1 MDRMRL
7 IDRPEVL
14 YQFDD
19 PLMNG
24 LYIYIMQKIP
34 RLSAIVDQLLKR
46 PVQPVLVNLAVG
58 ELIQFTDEEIYNL
71 WSMLVNDSPLAK
83 AALTIRRIRAE
94 QQCMVCFQK
103 YHPLNQ
109 ETACPNCK
117 SVGAKIITG
126 EEFYLESAK
135 EENE

>member
-1 MDRMRL
+1 MILFGTGLRAFKDNG
-7 IDRPEVL
+7 RPIRRDL
-14 YQFDD
+14 
-19 PLMNG
+19 G
-24 LYIYIMQKIP
+24 
-34 RLSAIVDQLLKR
+34 R
-46 PVQPVLVNLAVG
+46 VNIAVG
-58 ELIQFTDEEIYNL
+58 ELIQFADEEIYNL

-109 ETACPNCK
+109 ETACPHCK
-117 SVGAKIITG
+117 SVGAKIIAG
-126 EEFYLESAK
+126 EEFYLESTK

>member
-1 MDRMRL
+1 
-7 IDRPEVL
+7 
-14 YQFDD
+14 
-19 PLMNG
+19 MNG

-34 RLSAIVDQLLKR
+34 RLSAVVAQLLQR
-46 PVQPVLVNLAVG
+46 PTQPVLVNIAVG

-71 WSMLVNDSPLAK
+71 WSMLINDSPLAK
-83 AALTIRRIRAE
+83 ADLTIRRIRAE

-109 ETACPNCK
+109 ETACPHCK
-117 SVGAKIITG
+117 SVGAKIIAG
-126 EEFYLESAK
+126 EEFYLESTK

>member
-1 MDRMRL
+1 MRL

-34 RLSAIVDQLLKR
+34 RLSAVVEQLLQK
-46 PVQPVLVNLAVG
+46 PIKPVLVNIAVG
-58 ELIQFTDEEIYNL
+58 ELVQFTNEEIHMH
-71 WSMLVNDSPLAK
+71 WHMLVKKSPLEK
-83 AALTIRRIRAE
+83 TMLNIRLVRAE

-103 YHPLNQ
+103 YHPQNQ
-109 ETACPNCK
+109 ETACPHCK
-117 SVGAKIITG
+117 SVGAKIIAG
-126 EEFYLESAK
+126 EEFYLESIK